1 MKSLNKSVIAAAVFG
16 ALFAGSMNIAYA
28 ADVYVKDEGGFGT
41 QGIFI
46 HLQGEDE
53 SVKSYDLDQI
63 DNNTNA
69 IIGNKT
75 DSEDKINAMR
85 GDLTAEANERISNDG
100 AQNLNITANTT
111 AIGDNSLRITQTD
124 NHLQSVDNQVQDLK
138 IDHIQDRQE
147 LANHDAAIKTLD
159 SENTRQEAYIQ
170 SVDNSVTKEVTDR
183 KAADTALQNQ
193 VNSKVDTTTYNDDQ
207 KAQNDAHQQL
217 VQRVTLDEQYD
228 GAAIS
233 QNRANIETLTAR
245 QQGQD
250 LEQANR
256 DRTANQHP
264 AMTNGKDGA
273 TGATGATGIQG
284 LQGLKG
290 DTGVQGLVGAAGKD
304 GADGKNGI
312 DGKAGKDG
320 VNGSN
325 GKEGKNG
332 VNGKDGANGV
342 TTIITKKEVDTKTI
356 NLVKSL
362 NSQTTAQAKDLK
374 AAQQVFA
381 QAQSSSNAQ
390 FKNLKDEVD
399 DNKKEAR
406 GGVASAVAIASM
418 PQVEKDQAM
427 MFSAGVGSFKN
438 EQAINVG
445 ASFHAGEHTVI
456 KAGISDSTNNDLA
469 MGAGIGIGF

>member
-1 MKSLNKSVIAAAVFG
+1 MKPLSKSVIAVFG
-16 ALFAGSMNIAYA
+16 ALFAGSMNVANA
-28 ADVYVKDEGGFGT
+28 AEALINTSDGSNVVFSVKG
-41 QGIFI
+41 Q
-46 HLQGEDE
+46 DE
-53 SVKSYDLDQI
+53 SIKSYDLDQI

-69 IIGNKT
+69 IIGNKV
-75 DSEDKINAMR
+75 DSDNKISAIR
-85 GDLTAEANERISNDG
+85 GDLTAEASERISNNS
-100 AQNLNITANTT
+100 AQNQNISANTT
-111 AIGDNSLRITQTD
+111 AISDNSLRITQTD

-170 SVDNSVTKEVTDR
+170 SVDNSVTKEVADR
-183 KAADTALQNQ
+183 KAADIALQNK
-193 VNSKVDTTTYNDDQ
+193 VNSKVDTTTYNNDQ

-233 QNRANIETLTAR
+233 QNRTNIETLTAR

-264 AMTNGKDGA
+264 AITNGKDGA
-273 TGATGATGIQG
+273 IGAKG

-290 DTGVQGLVGAAGKD
+290 DSGAKGLQGLKGDAGLAGTNGAA
-304 GADGKNGI
+304 
-312 DGKAGKDG
+312 GKAGKDG
-320 VNGSN
+320 VNGSKGKDGKN
-325 GKEGKNG
+325 GVNG

-342 TTIITKKEVDTKTI
+342 TTTITKKEVDTATI
-356 NLVKSL
+356 NKVKLL
-362 NSQTTAQAKDLK
+362 NTQTAVQAADLK

-390 FKNLKDEVD
+390 FKSLKDEVD

-418 PQVEKDQAM
+418 PQVEAGQKF
-427 MFSAGVGSFKN
+427 MFSAGVGSFKD
-438 EQAINVG
+438 EQALSVG